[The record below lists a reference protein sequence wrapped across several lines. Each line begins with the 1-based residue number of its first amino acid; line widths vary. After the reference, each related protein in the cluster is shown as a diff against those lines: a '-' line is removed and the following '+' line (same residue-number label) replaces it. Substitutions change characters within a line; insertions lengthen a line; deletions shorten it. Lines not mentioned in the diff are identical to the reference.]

1 MQQLD
6 LLRLSLSL
14 VLVILLIFAAA
25 WLARRSGLLRNRGQ
39 ATTIEIIASQS
50 LGGRNSIVV
59 VEVEKKRLVLGIT
72 QHQINLLHSLPEP
85 HAFESTL
92 QHAMQPKTPTE
103 PTESSENHAS

>member
-39 ATTIEIIASQS
+39 ATIEIIASQS

>member
-14 VLVILLIFAAA
+14 VLVIVLIFAVA
-25 WLARRSGLLRNRGQ
+25 WIARRSGLLRNKGQ
-39 ATTIEIIASQS
+39 ATIEIIASQS

-72 QHQINLLHSLPEP
+72 QHQISLLQTLDDP
-85 HAFESTL
+85 AFASTL
-92 QHAMQPKTPTE
+92 QQAMLPKTPTE
-103 PTESSENHAS
+103 STEASENHPS

>member
-14 VLVILLIFAAA
+14 VLVIVLIFAAA

-39 ATTIEIIASQS
+39 ATIEIIASQS

-59 VEVEKKRLVLGIT
+59 VEVEKKRMVLGIT
-72 QHQINLLHSLPEP
+72 QHQINLLQTLPEDA
-85 HAFESTL
+85 AFASTL
-92 QHAMQPKTPTE
+92 QQALLPKTSSTE
-103 PTESSENHAS
+103 TTEASENNAS

>member
-14 VLVILLIFAAA
+14 VLVILLIFSAA
-25 WLARRSGLLRNRGQ
+25 WLARRSGLLRHRGQ
-39 ATTIEIIASQS
+39 ATIEIIASQS